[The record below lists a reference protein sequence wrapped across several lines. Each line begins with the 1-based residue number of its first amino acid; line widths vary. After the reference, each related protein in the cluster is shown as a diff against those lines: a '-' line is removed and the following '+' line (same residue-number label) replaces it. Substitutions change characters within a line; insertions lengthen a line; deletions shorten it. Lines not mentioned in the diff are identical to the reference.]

1 MHVINYLIN
10 LATSNQFNYLI
21 MKAKSF
27 KRAVELL
34 KRLDFEEFEVN
45 ENLFFT
51 GQDGEKY
58 YQNWFS
64 IYMDDDNGS
73 YVAELRENGK
83 WFLTY
88 DGDVVCL
95 ISGEIAEKLD
105 DLRDE
110 ELAKLEDDASYQ
122 YERQLEY
129 ADMRRK
135 SMREEQIFG
144 L

>member
-1 MHVINYLIN
+1 
-10 LATSNQFNYLI
+10 

-51 GQDGEKY
+51 CIEGQKY

-64 IYMDDDNGS
+64 IYMDDENGS
-73 YVAELRENGK
+73 FVAELRENGK

-105 DLRDE
+105 AFRDE
-110 ELAKLEDDASYQ
+110 ELKPSEEETAEANYWSNVDNS
-122 YERQLEY
+122 
-129 ADMRRK
+129 
-135 SMREEQIFG
+135 REPYWSKQRHFSF
-144 L
+144 

>member
-1 MHVINYLIN
+1 
-10 LATSNQFNYLI
+10 

-73 YVAELRENGK
+73 FVAELRENGK
-83 WFLTY
+83 YFLTY

-105 DLRDE
+105 AFRDE
-110 ELAKLEDDASYQ
+110 ELKPSEEEIAESNYWANIDNS
-122 YERQLEY
+122 
-129 ADMRRK
+129 
-135 SMREEQIFG
+135 REPYWVKQRHFSF
-144 L
+144 

>member
-1 MHVINYLIN
+1 
-10 LATSNQFNYLI
+10 
-21 MKAKSF
+21 MKAKAF

-45 ENLFFT
+45 ENLFSNC
-51 GQDGEKY
+51 QDGKTY

-95 ISGEIAEKLD
+95 ISGDIAEKLD

-110 ELAKLEDDASYQ
+110 ELAKLEDDDAYQ
-122 YERQLEY
+122 YERLLEY

-135 SMREEQIFG
+135 AIREEQIF
-144 L
+144 

>member
-1 MHVINYLIN
+1 
-10 LATSNQFNYLI
+10 

-34 KRLDFEEFEVN
+34 KKLDFEEFEVN

-51 GQDGEKY
+51 CRDGEKY
-58 YQNWFS
+58 YQNRIS

-88 DGDVVCL
+88 DGDIVCL

-105 DLRDE
+105 AFRE
-110 ELAKLEDDASYQ
+110 KELAKLEDDASYQ
-122 YERQLEY
+122 YERLLEY
-129 ADMRRK
+129 ADMKRK
-135 SMREEQIFG
+135 AIREEQIFG

>member
-1 MHVINYLIN
+1 
-10 LATSNQFNYLI
+10 

-45 ENLFFT
+45 ENLFSNC
-51 GQDGEKY
+51 QDGKTY

-95 ISGEIAEKLD
+95 ISGDIAEKFD

-110 ELAKLEDDASYQ
+110 ELAKLEDDDAYQ
-122 YERQLEY
+122 YERLLEY

-135 SMREEQIFG
+135 AIREEQIF
-144 L
+144 

>member
-1 MHVINYLIN
+1 MI
-10 LATSNQFNYLI
+10 I

-34 KRLDFEEFEVN
+34 KKLDFEEFEVN
-45 ENLFFT
+45 ENLFSNC
-51 GQDGEKY
+51 QDGKTY

-95 ISGEIAEKLD
+95 ISGDIAEKLD

-110 ELAKLEDDASYQ
+110 ELAKLEDDDAYQ
-122 YERQLEY
+122 YERLLEY

-135 SMREEQIFG
+135 AMREEQIF
-144 L
+144 

>member
-1 MHVINYLIN
+1 
-10 LATSNQFNYLI
+10 

-45 ENLFFT
+45 DSISYIST
-51 GQDGEKY
+51 VDGKKV
-58 YQNWFS
+58 YQNWFQ
-64 IYMDDDNGS
+64 IYMDDDNGT
-73 YVAELRENGK
+73 YTAELRENGK
-83 WFLTY
+83 YFLTY

-105 DLRDE
+105 ALRDE
-110 ELAKLEDDASYQ
+110 ELAKNEEDNLAYQ
-122 YERQLEY
+122 YERKCDY
-129 ADMRRK
+129 ADMIRK
-135 SMREEQIFG
+135 SNRENQIFG

>member
-1 MHVINYLIN
+1 
-10 LATSNQFNYLI
+10 

-45 ENLFFT
+45 ENIFFT
-51 GQDGEKY
+51 SQDGEKY

-73 YVAELRENGK
+73 FVSELRENGK

-95 ISGEIAEKLD
+95 ISGEIADKLD

-122 YERQLEY
+122 NERLLEY
-129 ADMRRK
+129 ADMKRK
-135 SMREEQIFG
+135 EMRENQIFG

>member
-1 MHVINYLIN
+1 
-10 LATSNQFNYLI
+10 

-34 KRLDFEEFEVN
+34 KRLDFEEFEIN
-45 ENLFFT
+45 EYLFFT
-51 GQDGEKY
+51 CKEGKTY
-58 YQNWFS
+58 YQNWLS
-64 IYMDDDNGS
+64 IYIDDENGS

-105 DLRDE
+105 AFRDE
-110 ELAKLEDDASYQ
+110 ELAKLEDDPSNQ
-122 YERQLEY
+122 YERLLEY

-135 SMREEQIFG
+135 AIREEQIFG

>member
-1 MHVINYLIN
+1 
-10 LATSNQFNYLI
+10 

-45 ENLFFT
+45 DSISYIST
-51 GQDGEKY
+51 VDGKKV
-58 YQNWFS
+58 YQNWFQ
-64 IYMDDDNGS
+64 IYMDDDNGT
-73 YVAELRENGK
+73 YTAELRENGK

-105 DLRDE
+105 ALRDE
-110 ELAKLEDDASYQ
+110 ELAKLEDDAAYQ
-122 YERQLEY
+122 YERLLEY

-135 SMREEQIFG
+135 AIREEQIFG

>member
-1 MHVINYLIN
+1 
-10 LATSNQFNYLI
+10 
-21 MKAKSF
+21 MKAQSF
-27 KRAVELL
+27 KKAVELL

-51 GQDGEKY
+51 CKEGQKY
-58 YQNWFS
+58 NQNWFQ
-64 IYMDDDNGS
+64 IYIDDENGT

-105 DLRDE
+105 AFRDE

-135 SMREEQIFG
+135 AIREEQIFG

>member
-1 MHVINYLIN
+1 
-10 LATSNQFNYLI
+10 

-45 ENLFFT
+45 DSISYIST
-51 GQDGEKY
+51 VDGKKV

-122 YERQLEY
+122 HERLLEY
-129 ADMRRK
+129 ADMKRK
-135 SMREEQIFG
+135 AIREEQIFG

>member
-1 MHVINYLIN
+1 MI
-10 LATSNQFNYLI
+10 I

-51 GQDGEKY
+51 SQDGEKY
-58 YQNWFS
+58 YQNWFQ
-64 IYMDDDNGS
+64 IYMDDNNGT
-73 YVAELRENGK
+73 YTAELRENSK

-88 DGDVVCL
+88 DGDIVCL

-105 DLRDE
+105 AFRDE

-122 YERQLEY
+122 YERLLEY
-129 ADMRRK
+129 ADMKRK
-135 SMREEQIFG
+135 EMRENQIFG

>member
-1 MHVINYLIN
+1 
-10 LATSNQFNYLI
+10 

-27 KRAVELL
+27 KRVVELL

-51 GQDGEKY
+51 SQDGEKY

-73 YVAELRENGK
+73 FVAELRENGK
-83 WFLTY
+83 WFFTY

-105 DLRDE
+105 AFREE
-110 ELAKLEDDASYQ
+110 ELKPSEEEITESNYWANIDNS
-122 YERQLEY
+122 
-129 ADMRRK
+129 
-135 SMREEQIFG
+135 REPYLVKQRHFSF
-144 L
+144 

>member
-1 MHVINYLIN
+1 MI
-10 LATSNQFNYLI
+10 I

-34 KRLDFEEFEVN
+34 KRFDFEEFEVN
-45 ENLFFT
+45 ENIFFT
-51 GQDGEKY
+51 CQDGEKY
-58 YQNWFS
+58 YQNWFQ
-64 IYMDDDNGS
+64 IYMDDDNGT

-105 DLRDE
+105 AFREE
-110 ELAKLEDDASYQ
+110 ELKPSEEEIAESNYWANIDNSREHYWAKQRHFS
-122 YERQLEY
+122 
-129 ADMRRK
+129 
-135 SMREEQIFG
+135 F
-144 L
+144 

>member
-1 MHVINYLIN
+1 
-10 LATSNQFNYLI
+10 

-45 ENLFFT
+45 DSISYIST
-51 GQDGEKY
+51 VDGKKV

-64 IYMDDDNGS
+64 IYIDDENGS

-105 DLRDE
+105 AFRDE

-129 ADMRRK
+129 ADMKRK
-135 SMREEQIFG
+135 AMRENQIFG

>member
-1 MHVINYLIN
+1 
-10 LATSNQFNYLI
+10 

-34 KRLDFEEFEVN
+34 KRIDFEEFEVN
-45 ENLFFT
+45 DSISYICKV
-51 GQDGEKY
+51 DGEKV
-58 YQNWFS
+58 YQNWFQ

-105 DLRDE
+105 ALRDE
-110 ELAKLEDDASYQ
+110 ELKPSEEETAEANYWSNVDNSGEPYWAKQRHFS
-122 YERQLEY
+122 
-129 ADMRRK
+129 
-135 SMREEQIFG
+135 F
-144 L
+144 

>member
-27 KRAVELL
+27 KRAIELL

-51 GQDGEKY
+51 YREGKKY

-64 IYMDDDNGS
+64 IYMDDDNGT

-83 WFLTY
+83 WLLTY

-95 ISGEIAEKLD
+95 ISGEIADKLD
-105 DLRDE
+105 AFREE

-122 YERQLEY
+122 YERLLEY

-135 SMREEQIFG
+135 AIREEQIFG

>member
-1 MHVINYLIN
+1 
-10 LATSNQFNYLI
+10 

-73 YVAELRENGK
+73 FVAELRENGK

-105 DLRDE
+105 AFRDE
-110 ELAKLEDDASYQ
+110 ELKPSEEETAEANYWSNVDNSREPYWAKQTHFS
-122 YERQLEY
+122 
-129 ADMRRK
+129 
-135 SMREEQIFG
+135 F
-144 L
+144 

>member
-1 MHVINYLIN
+1 
-10 LATSNQFNYLI
+10 

-45 ENLFFT
+45 EEISYISSVDN
-51 GQDGEKY
+51 KIV
-58 YQNWFS
+58 YQNWFI
-64 IYMDDDNGS
+64 IYLDDDNGTFA
-73 YVAELRENGK
+73 VELRENGK
-83 WFLTY
+83 YYLTY
-88 DGDVVCL
+88 DDDLVCL
-95 ISGEIAEKLD
+95 IDGEIAEKLD
-105 DLRDE
+105 AFREE

-122 YERQLEY
+122 YERLLEY

-135 SMREEQIFG
+135 AIREEQIFG

>member
-1 MHVINYLIN
+1 
-10 LATSNQFNYLI
+10 

-45 ENLFFT
+45 DSISYIST
-51 GQDGEKY
+51 VDGKKE

-64 IYMDDDNGS
+64 IYMDDDNGT

-105 DLRDE
+105 AFRDE
-110 ELAKLEDDASYQ
+110 ELAKLEDDDAYQ
-122 YERQLEY
+122 YERLLEY

-135 SMREEQIFG
+135 AIRENQIFG

>member
-1 MHVINYLIN
+1 
-10 LATSNQFNYLI
+10 

-34 KRLDFEEFEVN
+34 KRLDFEEFEVSD
-45 ENLFFT
+45 NLFFT
-51 GQDGEKY
+51 CKEGQKY

-64 IYMDDDNGS
+64 IYIDDENGS
-73 YVAELRENGK
+73 FVAELRENGK

-105 DLRDE
+105 GLRDE
-110 ELAKLEDDASYQ
+110 ELAKLEDDDAYQ

-135 SMREEQIFG
+135 AIREEQIFG

>member
-1 MHVINYLIN
+1 
-10 LATSNQFNYLI
+10 
-21 MKAKSF
+21 
-27 KRAVELL
+27 
-34 KRLDFEEFEVN
+34 
-45 ENLFFT
+45 
-51 GQDGEKY
+51 
-58 YQNWFS
+58 
-64 IYMDDDNGS
+64 MDDDNGS
-73 YVAELRENGK
+73 FVAELRENGK

-95 ISGEIAEKLD
+95 ISGEIANKLD
-105 DLRDE
+105 EFRDE

-135 SMREEQIFG
+135 AIREEQIFG

>member
-1 MHVINYLIN
+1 
-10 LATSNQFNYLI
+10 

-45 ENLFFT
+45 DSISYIST
-51 GQDGEKY
+51 VDGKKV

-64 IYMDDDNGS
+64 IYMDDNNGT

-105 DLRDE
+105 AFREE

-122 YERQLEY
+122 FERQLEY
-129 ADMRRK
+129 ADMKRK
-135 SMREEQIFG
+135 EMRENQIFG

>member
-1 MHVINYLIN
+1 
-10 LATSNQFNYLI
+10 

-45 ENLFFT
+45 ENLFSNC
-51 GQDGEKY
+51 QDGKTY

-95 ISGEIAEKLD
+95 ISGDIAEKLD

-110 ELAKLEDDASYQ
+110 ELAKLEDDDAYQ
-122 YERQLEY
+122 YERLLEY

-135 SMREEQIFG
+135 AIREEQIF
-144 L
+144 